1 LVSGGLRI
9 VIKFEREEL
18 LVKRPLTDPVSG
30 AQVQVPFRAEDSA
43 THHVGV
49 NIQDIVTKKVIVPE
63 PGSGPKATARKVRT
77 VRPDPEFFQPR
88 EHRVESPKPETF
100 LTAEFLTGGAYVS
113 DEGDVIRVRK
123 KSTVSISTVAFKLA
137 IAMKSGYEEARNWI
151 ADLAAEAW
159 EKDVERA
166 KQLYHLVESSP
177 DRRIDEDLIPA
188 GLKATA
194 TISQEI
200 EAKLL
205 KSACLWFGVDP
216 EAPLP
221 KARPG
226 KRAKRRTKGFTQDG
240 GETVEEDSTAGKII
254 ILTLRG
260 ESLRGALIKD
270 FHGLKNGTDL
280 NALSM
285 LSLVELLGALKEES
299 LEVDAELLEAYLNSS
314 WPSWQERV
322 GATAGE
328 AAPQNDDP
336 WEVLGVARGA
346 SKDEIKRAYHRTMMR
361 VHPDQ
366 SGLSSYFSILA
377 SNAYKKLIAEGI

>member
-1 LVSGGLRI
+1 
-9 VIKFEREEL
+9 
-18 LVKRPLTDPVSG
+18 
-30 AQVQVPFRAEDSA
+30 
-43 THHVGV
+43 
-49 NIQDIVTKKVIVPE
+49 
-63 PGSGPKATARKVRT
+63 
-77 VRPDPEFFQPR
+77 
-88 EHRVESPKPETF
+88 
-100 LTAEFLTGGAYVS
+100 
-113 DEGDVIRVRK
+113 
-123 KSTVSISTVAFKLA
+123 
-137 IAMKSGYEEARNWI
+137 M
-151 ADLAAEAW
+151 
-159 EKDVERA
+159 
-166 KQLYHLVESSP
+166 
-177 DRRIDEDLIPA
+177 
-188 GLKATA
+188 
-194 TISQEI
+194 
-200 EAKLL
+200 
-205 KSACLWFGVDP
+205 
-216 EAPLP
+216 
-221 KARPG
+221 
-226 KRAKRRTKGFTQDG
+226 
-240 GETVEEDSTAGKII
+240 EEDSTAGEII

-260 ESLRGALIKD
+260 ESLRGSLLKD

-346 SKDEIKRAYHRTMMR
+346 SKDEIKKAYHRTMMR